1 MSQAPTFK
9 EQVVSTANDM
19 VDAGL
24 FWRGNLAKAVQ
35 RRDFKGTIW
44 GVLALTLF
52 LFIYVWQHMQVV
64 KLSYEVQALKVQK
77 AELSNQYYYLQYK
90 LHDVDSLARVESVAQ
105 SQLGMTT
112 PRSDQVVILPDTD
125 SSEPQ
130 WLRDWTGAIKRM
142 GLK

>member
-90 LHDVDSLARVESVAQ
+90 LHDVDSLARVEIVAQ

-112 PRSDQVVILPDTD
+112 PRSDQVVILPDAD
-125 SSEPQ
+125 SSTPQ

>member
-90 LHDVDSLARVESVAQ
+90 LHDVDSLARVETVAQ

-125 SSEPQ
+125 SSTPQ

>member
-125 SSEPQ
+125 SSGPQ